1 MFHRSKYF
9 IHPLLYCETFFFSA
23 PLVCLVTSIHILIS
37 VERQPRSQ
45 QSIFVATARTDG
57 ESDKKSEVETVRRR
71 LRHRLHRASEVTEL
85 CSLYYFIRR
94 FPLSISTMFFFIPSS
109 LYHRMACVFLS
120 RVYVRVLAIRR
131 IFATLNVD
139 NQDLLFPE

>member
-9 IHPLLYCETFFFSA
+9 IHPLLYCETFFSSA

-94 FPLSISTMFFFIPSS
+94 FPLSISTMFFFSFLLRYIIAWLVCFCPVC
-109 LYHRMACVFLS
+109 MCVFS
-120 RVYVRVLAIRR
+120 PFVGYS
-131 IFATLNVD
+131 
-139 NQDLLFPE
+139 QH